1 MAIEVTTDSLPPTKT
16 FVEQF
21 GSDVGDNKIVK
32 AVSAVGG
39 IVGGA
44 LIGKAIGNSHMTQ
57 TGNPLALGLGA
68 LIGGVVAYKVIPEV
82 ATDIQ
87 RANQSVDQQVANG
100 TSEGNLLD
108 RFKSVLGN
116 FANLG
121 GQTNVPT
128 VSDSMDVE

>member
-1 MAIEVTTDSLPPTKT
+1 
-16 FVEQF
+16 
-21 GSDVGDNKIVK
+21 
-32 AVSAVGG
+32 
-39 IVGGA
+39 
-44 LIGKAIGNSHMTQ
+44 MTQ

-100 TSEGNLLD
+100 MSEGNLLD
-108 RFKSVLGN
+108 RFKAVLGN